1 MITHLF
7 FSGGIFMSKQNFKKS
22 VFLTMAISAFL
33 MAPISGVHATPTLDE
48 LNNRLTTLENDV
60 NQTLPTIA
68 GKAKQV
74 DLNNE
79 IQARTD
85 KDNELEGKITNL
97 TNNKSDKTY
106 VDTELGKKVNA
117 TDFNQF
123 KNDTN
128 ATLTGLA
135 HDKAA
140 KAYVDDE
147 LAKKANT
154 DDVYKKAE
162 TYNQTEINDKLN
174 KKANSA
180 DVYKNS
186 ETYSKDEVNAELAK
200 KADKTTVNAL
210 KSDLENTKDKLS
222 DARTDIRY
230 LKQNKADKVETE
242 NALNTLTT
250 RIATEETNRK
260 ANERILHKNIDEVNA
275 ELAKKADKT
284 TVNALKS
291 DLENTKD
298 KLSDARTD
306 IRYLKQNK
314 ADKVETENALNT
326 LTTRIATEETN
337 RKANERILHK
347 NIQDEI
353 SARESADHALSARI
367 TAEETVRAEADARH
381 DRELQAATQN
391 VSDLQKEVKNTTSMT
406 AALAALKPLTYNP
419 EAPIQIMA
427 GYGNYRG
434 QSAAAL
440 GLAYY
445 KNENNLLHMGV
456 SYAGNKDVAANAGIT
471 WRVGKGVSTTMT
483 SDSEV
488 TAELKALQK
497 EVRACKDSEKAQKE
511 IIESMQKQIAELTR
525 QLAAK

>member
-1 MITHLF
+1 
-7 FSGGIFMSKQNFKKS
+7 MSKQNFKKS

-135 HDKAA
+135 HNKAA

-154 DDVYKKAE
+154 DDVYKKTE

-174 KKANSA
+174 EKANSA
-180 DVYKNS
+180 DVYKKTETYSQSEINDKLNEKANASDVYKKS

-260 ANERILHKNIDEVNA
+260 ANER
-275 ELAKKADKT
+275 T
-284 TVNALKS
+284 
-291 DLENTKD
+291 
-298 KLSDARTD
+298 
-306 IRYLKQNK
+306 
-314 ADKVETENALNT
+314 
-326 LTTRIATEETN
+326 
-337 RKANERILHK
+337 LHK
-347 NIQDEI
+347 NIQDEMN
-353 SARESADHALSARI
+353 ARESADHALSARI

>member
-1 MITHLF
+1 
-7 FSGGIFMSKQNFKKS
+7 
-22 VFLTMAISAFL
+22 MAISAVL

-128 ATLTGLA
+128 AALTGLA

-154 DDVYKKAE
+154 DDVYKKTE

-174 KKANSA
+174 EKANSA
-180 DVYKNS
+180 DVYKKTETYNQSEINDKLNEKANASDVYKKS
-186 ETYSKDEVNAELAK
+186 ETYSKN
-200 KADKTTVNAL
+200 
-210 KSDLENTKDKLS
+210 
-222 DARTDIRY
+222 
-230 LKQNKADKVETE
+230 
-242 NALNTLTT
+242 
-250 RIATEETNRK
+250 
-260 ANERILHKNIDEVNA
+260 EVNA

>member
-180 DVYKNS
+180 DVYKKS
-186 ETYSKDEVNAELAK
+186 ETYSK
-200 KADKTTVNAL
+200 
-210 KSDLENTKDKLS
+210 
-222 DARTDIRY
+222 
-230 LKQNKADKVETE
+230 
-242 NALNTLTT
+242 
-250 RIATEETNRK
+250 
-260 ANERILHKNIDEVNA
+260 DEVNA

-434 QSAAAL
+434 KSATAL

-445 KNENNLLHMGV
+445 KNENNLFHMGV
-456 SYAGNKDVAANAGIT
+456 SYAGNKNVAANAGVT
-471 WRVGKGVSTTMT
+471 WSIGSGVSRSMHT
-483 SDSEV
+483 DAV
-488 TAELKALQK
+488 TNAELMDLQNK
-497 EVRACKDSEKAQKE
+497 VHQFEERDQMQQEM
-511 IIESMQKQIAELTR
+511 IESMQKQIAELTEMMMMN
-525 QLAAK
+525 K

>member
-1 MITHLF
+1 
-7 FSGGIFMSKQNFKKS
+7 MSKQNFKKS

-123 KNDTN
+123 KNDMNT
-128 ATLTGLA
+128 ALTGLA

-154 DDVYKKAE
+154 DDVYKKTE

-174 KKANSA
+174 EKANSA
-180 DVYKNS
+180 DVYKKS
-186 ETYSKDEVNAELAK
+186 ETYSK
-200 KADKTTVNAL
+200 
-210 KSDLENTKDKLS
+210 
-222 DARTDIRY
+222 
-230 LKQNKADKVETE
+230 
-242 NALNTLTT
+242 
-250 RIATEETNRK
+250 
-260 ANERILHKNIDEVNA
+260 DEVNA

>member
-180 DVYKNS
+180 DVYKKS

-260 ANERILHKNIDEVNA
+260 ANER
-275 ELAKKADKT
+275 T
-284 TVNALKS
+284 
-291 DLENTKD
+291 
-298 KLSDARTD
+298 
-306 IRYLKQNK
+306 
-314 ADKVETENALNT
+314 
-326 LTTRIATEETN
+326 
-337 RKANERILHK
+337 LHK
-347 NIQDEI
+347 NIQDEMN
-353 SARESADHALSARI
+353 ARESADHALSARI

>member
-1 MITHLF
+1 
-7 FSGGIFMSKQNFKKS
+7 
-22 VFLTMAISAFL
+22 MAISAFL

-123 KNDTN
+123 KNDMNT
-128 ATLTGLA
+128 ALTGLA

-154 DDVYKKAE
+154 DDVYKKTE

-174 KKANSA
+174 EKANSA
-180 DVYKNS
+180 DVYKKTETYNQSEINDKLNEKANASDVYKKS
-186 ETYSKDEVNAELAK
+186 ETYSKN
-200 KADKTTVNAL
+200 
-210 KSDLENTKDKLS
+210 
-222 DARTDIRY
+222 
-230 LKQNKADKVETE
+230 
-242 NALNTLTT
+242 
-250 RIATEETNRK
+250 
-260 ANERILHKNIDEVNA
+260 EVNA

-381 DRELQAATQN
+381 DRELQAAAQN

>member
-1 MITHLF
+1 
-7 FSGGIFMSKQNFKKS
+7 MSKQNFKKS

-48 LNNRLTTLENDV
+48 LNNRLTTLENAV

-180 DVYKNS
+180 DVYKKS
-186 ETYSKDEVNAELAK
+186 ETYSK
-200 KADKTTVNAL
+200 
-210 KSDLENTKDKLS
+210 
-222 DARTDIRY
+222 
-230 LKQNKADKVETE
+230 
-242 NALNTLTT
+242 
-250 RIATEETNRK
+250 
-260 ANERILHKNIDEVNA
+260 DEVNA

>member
-1 MITHLF
+1 M
-7 FSGGIFMSKQNFKKS
+7 
-22 VFLTMAISAFL
+22 MAISAFL

-135 HDKAA
+135 HNKAA

-154 DDVYKKAE
+154 DDVYKKTE

-174 KKANSA
+174 EKANSA
-180 DVYKNS
+180 DVYKKTETYNQSEINDKLNEKANASDVYKKS
-186 ETYSKDEVNAELAK
+186 ETYSKNEVNAELAK

-260 ANERILHKNIDEVNA
+260 ANER
-275 ELAKKADKT
+275 T
-284 TVNALKS
+284 
-291 DLENTKD
+291 
-298 KLSDARTD
+298 
-306 IRYLKQNK
+306 
-314 ADKVETENALNT
+314 
-326 LTTRIATEETN
+326 
-337 RKANERILHK
+337 LHK
-347 NIQDEI
+347 NIQDEMN
-353 SARESADHALSARI
+353 ARESADHALSARI

-381 DRELQAATQN
+381 DRELQAAAQN

>member
-180 DVYKNS
+180 DVYKKS
-186 ETYSKDEVNAELAK
+186 ETYSK
-200 KADKTTVNAL
+200 
-210 KSDLENTKDKLS
+210 
-222 DARTDIRY
+222 
-230 LKQNKADKVETE
+230 
-242 NALNTLTT
+242 
-250 RIATEETNRK
+250 
-260 ANERILHKNIDEVNA
+260 DEVNA

-434 QSAAAL
+434 KSATAL

-445 KNENNLLHMGV
+445 KNENNLFHMGV
-456 SYAGNKDVAANAGIT
+456 SYAGNKNVAANAGVT
-471 WRVGKGVSTTMT
+471 WSIGSGVSRSMHT
-483 SDSEV
+483 DAV
-488 TAELKALQK
+488 TNAELMALQNK
-497 EVRACKDSEKAQKE
+497 VYQFEERDQMQQEM
-511 IIESMQKQIAELTR
+511 IESMQKQIAELTEMMMMN
-525 QLAAK
+525 K

>member
-1 MITHLF
+1 
-7 FSGGIFMSKQNFKKS
+7 
-22 VFLTMAISAFL
+22 MAISAFL

-154 DDVYKKAE
+154 DDVYKKTE

-174 KKANSA
+174 EKANSA
-180 DVYKNS
+180 DVYKKTETYNQSEINDKLNEKANASDVYKKS

-260 ANERILHKNIDEVNA
+260 ANER
-275 ELAKKADKT
+275 T
-284 TVNALKS
+284 
-291 DLENTKD
+291 
-298 KLSDARTD
+298 
-306 IRYLKQNK
+306 
-314 ADKVETENALNT
+314 
-326 LTTRIATEETN
+326 
-337 RKANERILHK
+337 LHK
-347 NIQDEI
+347 NIQDEMN
-353 SARESADHALSARI
+353 ARESADHALSARI

-406 AALAALKPLTYNP
+406 AALAALKPLTYSP

>member
-7 FSGGIFMSKQNFKKS
+7 FSGGILMSKQNFKKS

-180 DVYKNS
+180 DVYKKS
-186 ETYSKDEVNAELAK
+186 ETYSK
-200 KADKTTVNAL
+200 
-210 KSDLENTKDKLS
+210 
-222 DARTDIRY
+222 
-230 LKQNKADKVETE
+230 
-242 NALNTLTT
+242 
-250 RIATEETNRK
+250 
-260 ANERILHKNIDEVNA
+260 DEVNA

>member
-97 TNNKSDKTY
+97 TNNKSDK
-106 VDTELGKKVNA
+106 
-117 TDFNQF
+117 
-123 KNDTN
+123 
-128 ATLTGLA
+128 LA

-180 DVYKNS
+180 DVYKKS
-186 ETYSKDEVNAELAK
+186 ETYSK
-200 KADKTTVNAL
+200 
-210 KSDLENTKDKLS
+210 
-222 DARTDIRY
+222 
-230 LKQNKADKVETE
+230 
-242 NALNTLTT
+242 
-250 RIATEETNRK
+250 
-260 ANERILHKNIDEVNA
+260 DEVNA

>member
-7 FSGGIFMSKQNFKKS
+7 FSGGIFMNKQNFKKS

-180 DVYKNS
+180 DVYKKS
-186 ETYSKDEVNAELAK
+186 ETYSK
-200 KADKTTVNAL
+200 
-210 KSDLENTKDKLS
+210 
-222 DARTDIRY
+222 
-230 LKQNKADKVETE
+230 
-242 NALNTLTT
+242 
-250 RIATEETNRK
+250 
-260 ANERILHKNIDEVNA
+260 DEVNA

>member
-180 DVYKNS
+180 DVYKKS

-210 KSDLENTKDKLS
+210 KSDLENTK
-222 DARTDIRY
+222 Y
-230 LKQNKADKVETE
+230 
-242 NALNTLTT
+242 
-250 RIATEETNRK
+250 
-260 ANERILHKNIDEVNA
+260 
-275 ELAKKADKT
+275 
-284 TVNALKS
+284 
-291 DLENTKD
+291 

>member
-22 VFLTMAISAFL
+22 VFLTMAISTFL

-180 DVYKNS
+180 DVYKKS
-186 ETYSKDEVNAELAK
+186 ETYSK
-200 KADKTTVNAL
+200 
-210 KSDLENTKDKLS
+210 
-222 DARTDIRY
+222 
-230 LKQNKADKVETE
+230 
-242 NALNTLTT
+242 
-250 RIATEETNRK
+250 
-260 ANERILHKNIDEVNA
+260 DEVNA

>member
-162 TYNQTEINDKLN
+162 TY
-174 KKANSA
+174 
-180 DVYKNS
+180 
-186 ETYSKDEVNAELAK
+186 SK
-200 KADKTTVNAL
+200 
-210 KSDLENTKDKLS
+210 
-222 DARTDIRY
+222 
-230 LKQNKADKVETE
+230 
-242 NALNTLTT
+242 
-250 RIATEETNRK
+250 
-260 ANERILHKNIDEVNA
+260 DEVNA

>member
-154 DDVYKKAE
+154 DDVYKKTE

-174 KKANSA
+174 EKANSA
-180 DVYKNS
+180 DVYKKTETYNQSEINDKLNEKANASDVYKKS

-260 ANERILHKNIDEVNA
+260 ANER
-275 ELAKKADKT
+275 T
-284 TVNALKS
+284 
-291 DLENTKD
+291 
-298 KLSDARTD
+298 
-306 IRYLKQNK
+306 
-314 ADKVETENALNT
+314 
-326 LTTRIATEETN
+326 
-337 RKANERILHK
+337 LHK
-347 NIQDEI
+347 NIQDEMN
-353 SARESADHALSARI
+353 ARESADHALSARI

>member
-1 MITHLF
+1 
-7 FSGGIFMSKQNFKKS
+7 MSKQNFKKS

-180 DVYKNS
+180 DVYKKS
-186 ETYSKDEVNAELAK
+186 ETYSK
-200 KADKTTVNAL
+200 
-210 KSDLENTKDKLS
+210 
-222 DARTDIRY
+222 
-230 LKQNKADKVETE
+230 
-242 NALNTLTT
+242 
-250 RIATEETNRK
+250 
-260 ANERILHKNIDEVNA
+260 DEVNA

-488 TAELKALQK
+488 TAGLKALQK

>member
-1 MITHLF
+1 
-7 FSGGIFMSKQNFKKS
+7 MSKQNFKKS

-180 DVYKNS
+180 DVYKKS
-186 ETYSKDEVNAELAK
+186 ETYSK
-200 KADKTTVNAL
+200 
-210 KSDLENTKDKLS
+210 
-222 DARTDIRY
+222 
-230 LKQNKADKVETE
+230 
-242 NALNTLTT
+242 
-250 RIATEETNRK
+250 
-260 ANERILHKNIDEVNA
+260 DEVNA

-456 SYAGNKDVAANAGIT
+456 YYAGNKDVAANAGIT

>member
-1 MITHLF
+1 
-7 FSGGIFMSKQNFKKS
+7 MSKQNFKKS

-180 DVYKNS
+180 DVYKKS
-186 ETYSKDEVNAELAK
+186 ETYSK
-200 KADKTTVNAL
+200 
-210 KSDLENTKDKLS
+210 
-222 DARTDIRY
+222 
-230 LKQNKADKVETE
+230 
-242 NALNTLTT
+242 
-250 RIATEETNRK
+250 
-260 ANERILHKNIDEVNA
+260 DEVNA

-353 SARESADHALSARI
+353 SARE
-367 TAEETVRAEADARH
+367 
-381 DRELQAATQN
+381 
-391 VSDLQKEVKNTTSMT
+391 
-406 AALAALKPLTYNP
+406 
-419 EAPIQIMA
+419 
-427 GYGNYRG
+427 
-434 QSAAAL
+434 
-440 GLAYY
+440 
-445 KNENNLLHMGV
+445 
-456 SYAGNKDVAANAGIT
+456 
-471 WRVGKGVSTTMT
+471 
-483 SDSEV
+483 
-488 TAELKALQK
+488 
-497 EVRACKDSEKAQKE
+497 
-511 IIESMQKQIAELTR
+511 
-525 QLAAK
+525 

>member
-180 DVYKNS
+180 DVYKKS

-210 KSDLENTKDKLS
+210 KSDLENK
-222 DARTDIRY
+222 
-230 LKQNKADKVETE
+230 
-242 NALNTLTT
+242 
-250 RIATEETNRK
+250 
-260 ANERILHKNIDEVNA
+260 
-275 ELAKKADKT
+275 
-284 TVNALKS
+284 
-291 DLENTKD
+291 KD

-353 SARESADHALSARI
+353 SAHESADHALSARI

>member
-1 MITHLF
+1 M
-7 FSGGIFMSKQNFKKS
+7 
-22 VFLTMAISAFL
+22 
-33 MAPISGVHATPTLDE
+33 
-48 LNNRLTTLENDV
+48 
-60 NQTLPTIA
+60 
-68 GKAKQV
+68 
-74 DLNNE
+74 
-79 IQARTD
+79 
-85 KDNELEGKITNL
+85 
-97 TNNKSDKTY
+97 
-106 VDTELGKKVNA
+106 
-117 TDFNQF
+117 
-123 KNDTN
+123 
-128 ATLTGLA
+128 
-135 HDKAA
+135 
-140 KAYVDDE
+140 
-147 LAKKANT
+147 AKKANT
-154 DDVYKKAE
+154 DDVYKKTE

-174 KKANSA
+174 EKANSA
-180 DVYKNS
+180 DVYKKTETYNQSEINDKLNEKANASDVYKKS
-186 ETYSKDEVNAELAK
+186 ETYSKN
-200 KADKTTVNAL
+200 
-210 KSDLENTKDKLS
+210 
-222 DARTDIRY
+222 
-230 LKQNKADKVETE
+230 
-242 NALNTLTT
+242 
-250 RIATEETNRK
+250 
-260 ANERILHKNIDEVNA
+260 EVNA

-497 EVRACKDSEKAQKE
+497 EVRARKDSEKAQKE
-511 IIESMQKQIAELTR
+511 MIESMQKQIAELTR

>member
-1 MITHLF
+1 
-7 FSGGIFMSKQNFKKS
+7 MSKQNFKKS

-48 LNNRLTTLENDV
+48 LNNRLTTLENNV

-180 DVYKNS
+180 DVYKKS
-186 ETYSKDEVNAELAK
+186 ETYSK
-200 KADKTTVNAL
+200 
-210 KSDLENTKDKLS
+210 
-222 DARTDIRY
+222 
-230 LKQNKADKVETE
+230 
-242 NALNTLTT
+242 
-250 RIATEETNRK
+250 
-260 ANERILHKNIDEVNA
+260 DEVNA

>member
-22 VFLTMAISAFL
+22 VFLTMASSTFL

-180 DVYKNS
+180 DVYKKS
-186 ETYSKDEVNAELAK
+186 ETYSKN
-200 KADKTTVNAL
+200 
-210 KSDLENTKDKLS
+210 
-222 DARTDIRY
+222 
-230 LKQNKADKVETE
+230 
-242 NALNTLTT
+242 
-250 RIATEETNRK
+250 
-260 ANERILHKNIDEVNA
+260 EVNA

>member
-135 HDKAA
+135 HD
-140 KAYVDDE
+140 E

-180 DVYKNS
+180 DVYKKS
-186 ETYSKDEVNAELAK
+186 ETYSK
-200 KADKTTVNAL
+200 
-210 KSDLENTKDKLS
+210 
-222 DARTDIRY
+222 
-230 LKQNKADKVETE
+230 
-242 NALNTLTT
+242 
-250 RIATEETNRK
+250 
-260 ANERILHKNIDEVNA
+260 DEVNA

-434 QSAAAL
+434 KSATAL

-445 KNENNLLHMGV
+445 KNENNLFHMGV
-456 SYAGNKDVAANAGIT
+456 SYAGNKNVAANAGVT
-471 WRVGKGVSTTMT
+471 WSIGSGVSRSMHT
-483 SDSEV
+483 DAV
-488 TAELKALQK
+488 TNAELMALQNK
-497 EVRACKDSEKAQKE
+497 VHQFEERDQMQQEM
-511 IIESMQKQIAELTR
+511 IESMQKQIAELTEMMMMN
-525 QLAAK
+525 K

>member
-1 MITHLF
+1 
-7 FSGGIFMSKQNFKKS
+7 MSKQNFKKS

-154 DDVYKKAE
+154 DDVYKKTE

-174 KKANSA
+174 EKANSA
-180 DVYKNS
+180 DVYKKTETYNQSEINDKLNEKANASDVYKKS

-260 ANERILHKNIDEVNA
+260 ANER
-275 ELAKKADKT
+275 T
-284 TVNALKS
+284 
-291 DLENTKD
+291 
-298 KLSDARTD
+298 
-306 IRYLKQNK
+306 
-314 ADKVETENALNT
+314 
-326 LTTRIATEETN
+326 
-337 RKANERILHK
+337 LHK
-347 NIQDEI
+347 NIQDEMN
-353 SARESADHALSARI
+353 ARESADHALSARI

>member
-1 MITHLF
+1 
-7 FSGGIFMSKQNFKKS
+7 
-22 VFLTMAISAFL
+22 MAISAFL

-180 DVYKNS
+180 DVYKKS
-186 ETYSKDEVNAELAK
+186 ETYSK
-200 KADKTTVNAL
+200 
-210 KSDLENTKDKLS
+210 
-222 DARTDIRY
+222 
-230 LKQNKADKVETE
+230 
-242 NALNTLTT
+242 
-250 RIATEETNRK
+250 
-260 ANERILHKNIDEVNA
+260 DEVNA

-497 EVRACKDSEKAQKE
+497 EVRACKDSEKHKKKLSNPCKNKLQN
-511 IIESMQKQIAELTR
+511 
-525 QLAAK
+525 